1 MNAWLKIILF
11 FIFKTISVLTCI
23 KLYISANLT
32 LDESD
37 ISHEGF
43 QFPRQPILDVNLS
56 FVIQT
61 ENLWIN
67 CL

>member
-1 MNAWLKIILF
+1 MIKNYFAFHIQNH
-11 FIFKTISVLTCI
+11 LTCI
-23 KLYISANLT
+23 KLYISANSR

-43 QFPRQPILDVNLS
+43 QFPRQPIFDVNLS

-61 ENLWIN
+61 ENL
-67 CL
+67 